1 MADFAFRNRLAIR
14 SVALV
19 LGLALWL
26 LTGCATIPKTAPTQ
40 FANFST
46 VTDKLSDDTAKIY
59 DYAYSLEETYL
70 KEKFI
75 QGVGVEETAL
85 EYDLTYTSP
94 KDLAFKKL
102 LLDTLKAYALH
113 LKYIMSDEIDAG
125 FDTSVTDL
133 TNKLLNLQATAVP
146 ALSLPAGI
154 DSSKIA
160 QGAVAIASFL
170 RDRQKKKEVTQAL
183 QNAQSG
189 ILYFIDVLEKEIGT
203 CGDTDNPVDY
213 CVGLS
218 YDGVVVALLNHKI
231 CRYSKELIILQ
242 QRDTAGAQNKLSQ
255 AGGPTAQGQ
264 SPSAQENQ
272 KTQDATAKRKAMI
285 TYRIKRDKA
294 CSMLAVMQTALESY
308 KAVIES
314 LPETLDKPHS
324 DRFAKALAATS
335 TQLGIV
341 DQLLQQSAL

>member
-1 MADFAFRNRLAIR
+1 MADFALRNRLAIR

-19 LGLALWL
+19 LGLALSL

-40 FANFST
+40 FANFSN

-59 DYAYSLEETYL
+59 DYAYSLEETYF

-75 QGVGVEETAL
+75 QGVGVKEDAL
-85 EYDLTYTSP
+85 HYPLTYTSP
-94 KDLAFKKL
+94 KNLAFKKL

-146 ALSLPAGI
+146 ALSLPEGI

-189 ILYFIDVLEKEIGT
+189 ILYFIDVLQKEIGT
-203 CGDTDNPVDY
+203 CGASDNPLAY
-213 CVGLS
+213 CVGLR
-218 YDGVVVALLNHKI
+218 YEGATVTLLNRNI
-231 CRYSKELIILQ
+231 CTYFKNLIALQQSDAADAQKKLSKE
-242 QRDTAGAQNKLSQ
+242 
-255 AGGPTAQGQ
+255 GGQTAQGQ
-264 SPSAQENQ
+264 TPSAQENQ
-272 KTQDATAKRKAMI
+272 KAQDATAKRKAMI
-285 TYRIKRDKA
+285 SYRIKRDKA

-341 DQLLQQSAL
+341 DQLLQQSSL